1 MPYRFLEDIV
11 TADVAFEATASTIEE
26 MFIAAADATMNVMI
40 DDLEQIQSRI
50 KRSFKSRAQD
60 LETLLFEFLQ
70 ELIFLKDA
78 EQLLTKVESLEIKQ
92 ENNGFVLY
100 AVVSGEKIDMTR
112 HALNADVKAVTY
124 HRFSVARQKDGWR
137 AEVVLDV

>member
-124 HRFSVARQKDGWR
+124 HRFSVVRQKDGWR